1 MSDEDP
7 DPDALEGLE
16 TVALR
21 VEFDL
26 VPEWS
31 NLLERI
37 ALQHGERV
45 AMGVEGRSFV
55 VKVAVVPER
64 KTGFLADVERH
75 LTLFVERRKREG
87 RWRS

>member
-1 MSDEDP
+1 MSDEVP
-7 DPDALEGLE
+7 DQDALEGRE

-21 VEFDL
+21 VAFDL

-37 ALQHGERV
+37 ALHHGEQVALGVDGRSYVMKV
-45 AMGVEGRSFV
+45 AM
-55 VKVAVVPER
+55 VPER

-75 LTLFVERRKREG
+75 WALFVERRKREG
-87 RWRS
+87 RWKV